1 MIVRESLGDILDR
14 ALDGRPKPLRPG
26 VATFGAKFIKALGN
40 GTDAWGVLKAMQAYL
55 TDEESA
61 GIMNVLL
68 GGDAEGE
75 WVDGR
80 YFVEIADE
88 DKTTQK
94 IHAIKEIR
102 AATNSGL
109 YEAKRYIE
117 DRGLFWVFTA
127 SDAMKLNEK
136 LAPCNYRL
144 VPEGYR

>member
-1 MIVRESLGDILDR
+1 MNESLGDILDR

-40 GTDAWGVLKAMQAYL
+40 GHDAWGVLKAMQAYL

-80 YFVEIADE
+80 YYVEVADVN
-88 DKTTQK
+88 KPTLK
-94 IHAIKEIR
+94 INAIKEIR
-102 AATNSGL
+102 AVTNSGL

-117 DRGLFWVFTA
+117 DRGLYWVFTA
-127 SDAMKLNEK
+127 RSAIALNDK
-136 LAPCNYRL
+136 LAASNYRL
-144 VPEGYR
+144 VPEMYQ